1 MDRRGFLRATGFGAL
16 GFGAGFVARGLAPV
30 TAFVGSSPFAHPL
43 VSVSGTV
50 DTTTTLITGGSP
62 DWIGRASIVRRSDD
76 VLVMAYQRASAHAV
90 NDGALHL
97 QFSAD
102 DGATWSGQDLTLTG
116 AAVSGFPMTP
126 TSAAAGQD
134 AGEPW
139 LIVAPSG
146 DLLCF
151 LWRVDYNVDN
161 DGTQM
166 SRSSDGG
173 LTWSTPAAVTVTGAT
188 DQTLTYLTDDG
199 FAYNGV
205 IYAGAREYTTGTY
218 TACASYL
225 VSSSD
230 DGVTWTKVSTI
241 MANTEGAGG
250 NGAFEVGLT
259 YTGSSRIV
267 AMLRDTAHT
276 NGYLRIS
283 TDMGATWG
291 TLTDLNATAGIV
303 GRPRLYQRAWLRGQA
318 NWWKDP
324 VIIGAGFVQQT
335 SGSSQDRRNCLWV
348 SRDAGATW
356 SAPIY
361 VDTTTEDA
369 GYGDVFYDATNDQYV
384 TVNFDGTLLAAD
396 LKQYR
401 VSLAG
406 V

>member
-1 MDRRGFLRATGFGAL
+1 MVTHVGA
-16 GFGAGFVARGLAPV
+16 
-30 TAFVGSSPFAHPL
+30 SPFAYPPA
-43 VSVSGTV
+43 SVAVTV
-50 DTTTTLITGGSP
+50 DATSTLITGGSP
-62 DWIGRASIVRRSDD
+62 DWTGRASIVRRSSDG
-76 VLVMAYQRASAHAV
+76 VLVMAYQRASAHDV

-97 QFSAD
+97 QFSD
-102 DGATWSGQDLTLTG
+102 DEGATWSGQDTKIG
-116 AAVSGFPMTP
+116 GGAVSGFPMTP
-126 TSAAAGQD
+126 SSAAAGQD

-139 LIVAPSG
+139 LIEAPSG

-173 LTWSTPAAVTVTGAT
+173 LTWSTPAAVTVTGASN
-188 DQTLTYLTDDG
+188 QNVTYLTDDG
-199 FAYNGV
+199 FVSEGV
-205 IYAGAREYTTGTY
+205 IYAGCREYTTGTY
-218 TACASYL
+218 TACHSYL

-230 DGVTWTKVSTI
+230 DGATWAKVSTI
-241 MANTEGAGG
+241 MSSTEGAGG
-250 NGAFEVGLT
+250 NGAIEVGLT
-259 YTGSSRIV
+259 YTGNRRIV

-283 TDMGATWG
+283 ADMGATWG
-291 TLTDLNATAGIV
+291 TLTDISASAGLV

-324 VIIGAGFVQQT
+324 VIIGVGFVQQT
-335 SGSSQDRRNCLWV
+335 SGSSQDRRNCVWV

-356 SAPIY
+356 SAPKY
-361 VDTTTEDA
+361 VDTTVEDA
-369 GYGDVFYDATNDQYV
+369 GYGDLFYDAAGDQYV
-384 TVNFDGTLLAAD
+384 VVNYQGTLAAAA

-401 VSLAG
+401 LTIAG